1 MVGFPWDVNGISQLF
16 RNLKLENIGVSM
28 GCSSDFTINYR
39 DQNKEKNWTNH
50 L

>member
-16 RNLKLENIGVSM
+16 RNQKLENIGVSM
-28 GCSSDFTINYR
+28 GCSSDFIINYR